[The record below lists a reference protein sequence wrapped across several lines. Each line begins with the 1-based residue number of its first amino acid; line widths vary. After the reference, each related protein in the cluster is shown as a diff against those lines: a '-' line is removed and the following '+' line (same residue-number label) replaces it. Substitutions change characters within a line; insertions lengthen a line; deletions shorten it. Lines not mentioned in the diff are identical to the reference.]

1 MVVGVCSINSSVTEK
16 KINLRLMGEKK
27 KKKLKPDI
35 IDINNMVAMKFS
47 VLAEFLTNNLT
58 LQIQKQCPLGNVK
71 VTNDSK
77 CIISFM
83 RLLGISFRLRRE
95 AVEQWQVRAHCCSC
109 TADSAP

>member
-16 KINLRLMGEKK
+16 KINLRLMGEKKKTQK

-95 AVEQWQVRAHCCSC
+95 AVEQW
-109 TADSAP
+109 